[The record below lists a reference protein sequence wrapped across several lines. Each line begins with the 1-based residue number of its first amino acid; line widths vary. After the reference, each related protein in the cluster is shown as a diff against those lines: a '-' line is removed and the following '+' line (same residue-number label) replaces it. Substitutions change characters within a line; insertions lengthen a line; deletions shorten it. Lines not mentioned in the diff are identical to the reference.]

1 MSDRPTADDLLG
13 IARDSVLVELLPLLP
28 KSAHYTARMVANA
41 LAIARREQASLTVD
55 ADADALASLVILAG
69 GDAAAPAAE
78 WAVHL
83 VARIRSGTF
92 DEVPELRR
100 QLVDAL
106 ARWTRARVAISNPR
120 ILATPAA

>member
-1 MSDRPTADDLLG
+1 MSDRPTADDLLD
-13 IARDSVLVELLPLLP
+13 IARDSVLLELLPLLP

-41 LAIARREQASLTVD
+41 LAIARREQASPGV
-55 ADADALASLVILAG
+55 DADALATLVILAG
-69 GDAAAPAAE
+69 GEPATPRAE
-78 WAVHL
+78 WAGHL